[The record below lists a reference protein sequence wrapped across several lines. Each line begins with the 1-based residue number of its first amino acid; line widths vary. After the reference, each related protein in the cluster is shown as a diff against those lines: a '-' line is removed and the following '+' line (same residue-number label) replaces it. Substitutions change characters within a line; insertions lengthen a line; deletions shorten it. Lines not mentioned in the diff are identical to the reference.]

1 VPSVP
6 RPFSLF
12 RSRVLLG
19 LLVVAAGLVP
29 ATPTAAVPTAPQL
42 LAAGATS
49 ENLPQYGLGT
59 RSFQSGHLY
68 IAFLQ
73 LSETSGSLDETPG
86 LVGTGTSWTQIDAG
100 EGSGGG
106 LGVSAYR
113 FAPTS
118 NVGSVALTTGT
129 LSTQH
134 EGFAF
139 SILDV
144 AGGFSS
150 SSPVAQYKA
159 GSSSAATG
167 YTLTLPAQPASDS
180 LVVASFAHAAAEGS
194 TPNAG
199 WTEVAGSDLNY
210 TRPVRGV
217 HAIFDD
223 SAPSRTPGS
232 SWATSSARRG
242 VAIEIPSP
250 SAPPPSGMT
259 LAAAGDICGNLTA
272 CTRTSDRVIGIDP
285 DVVVTTGDLAY
296 PNGTLQQFRD
306 RYCGSYPN
314 CTRWGRPAIQSITL
328 PGYGNHDCFD
338 VPRDTGATKQGCD
351 GAVDYFGADS
361 NFGTDIVPGIP
372 GSYYAVR
379 GSWLIVV
386 LNAAGNEGSGDATP
400 AEIEQQRAA
409 LDAVLAADDHQC
421 EVLAWHHARYASG
434 DHGNNLFVDPWFDTA
449 YDHGV
454 DIVLNGHAHSYE
466 RFLPQDGDGNQVAD
480 GVTEFVVGTGGATLD
495 AELEPRQP
503 NSAIGIIDYGV
514 LKLELGDDG
523 TFSWAFLD
531 DVTAAVDDAGSGT
544 CHA

>member
-1 VPSVP
+1 V
-6 RPFSLF
+6 LF

-19 LLVVAAGLVP
+19 FLIVAAALVP
-29 ATPTAAVPTAPQL
+29 ATTTVAVPTAPQL
-42 LAAGATS
+42 HAAGQTTS
-49 ENLPQYGLGT
+49 NAQQYSLGT
-59 RSFQSGHLY
+59 LSFEAGHLY

-86 LVGTGTSWTQIDAG
+86 LSGTGTSWTPIDEG
-100 EGSGGG
+100 EGSAGG

-118 NVGSVALTTGT
+118 NVGSVALATGT
-129 LSTQH
+129 LSTVH

-139 SILDV
+139 SILDIG
-144 AGGFSS
+144 GGFSAT
-150 SSPVAQYKA
+150 SPVAQYKA

-167 YTLTLPAQPASDS
+167 YTLTLPTQPASDS

-194 TPNAG
+194 APNAG
-199 WTEVAGSDLNY
+199 WTELSGSDLNY
-210 TRPVRGV
+210 TSPPRGV

-250 SAPPPSGMT
+250 GTPPPSGVT
-259 LAAAGDICGNLTA
+259 LASAGDICGKLAA
-272 CTRTSDRVIGIDP
+272 CTRTSDRVIDIAP

-296 PNGTLQQFRD
+296 PSGTLQQFRD
-306 RYCGSYPN
+306 KYCGSYPN
-314 CTRWGRPAIQSITL
+314 CTRWGRPAIQEITL

-351 GAVDYFGADS
+351 GAVEYFGPDS
-361 NFGTDIVPGIP
+361 SFGTDIAGTP
-372 GSYYAVR
+372 GSYWTVR

-386 LNAAGNEGSGDATP
+386 LNSAGNEGDGDATP

-409 LDAVLAADDHQC
+409 LDSILAADTHEC

-434 DHGNNLFVDPWFDTA
+434 DHGNNLLVDPWFDTA
-449 YDHGV
+449 YEHGV

-466 RFLPQDGDGNQVAD
+466 RFLPQDGDANHVAD

-495 AELEPRQP
+495 AAFGPIQP
-503 NSAIGIIDYGV
+503 NSASRFLDYGV
-514 LKLELGDDG
+514 LKLELGDEG